1 MATRPVRFEFKT
13 DRPLTFTHELPATLV
28 GPGAAALPGYR
39 DGYIA
44 AVAPIMRAHVDECVA
59 ASDPTCSV
67 CGRAPTKSV
76 LTTPMS
82 YLHVEPQPMVAVLC
96 NPVCESKRCSDDGTA
111 GINQLM
117 SEMMGGMQPGQV
129 SARASRVS
137 RNASC
142 VSLTTSRVERG
153 ERKIFMPSSVTNMFP
168 NSESPAVRAASTK
181 NAAALR
187 LLAMIRRSSLVP
199 CSTQDL

>member
-1 MATRPVRFEFKT
+1 MATRPVRFDFKT
-13 DRPLTFTHELPATLV
+13 DRPLTFTHELPAALV

-44 AVAPIMRAHVDECVA
+44 AVAPIMRAHADECVA

-82 YLHVEPQPMVAVLC
+82 YLHVEPQPLVAVLC
-96 NPVCESKRCSDDGTA
+96 NPVCDSKRCSDDGTA
-111 GINQLM
+111 GINQLL
-117 SEMMGGMQPGQV
+117 SDMMGGMQPGEV

-142 VSLTTSRVERG
+142 PCGSSRKYKKCCG
-153 ERKIFMPSSVTNMFP
+153 
-168 NSESPAVRAASTK
+168 AAT
-181 NAAALR
+181 AG
-187 LLAMIRRSSLVP
+187 
-199 CSTQDL
+199 DD

>member
-1 MATRPVRFEFKT
+1 MATRPVRFDFKT
-13 DRPLTFTHELPATLV
+13 DRPLTFTHE
-28 GPGAAALPGYR
+28 LPGYR

-44 AVAPIMRAHVDECVA
+44 AVAPIIFVLCYFTVSLRAHADECVA

-82 YLHVEPQPMVAVLC
+82 YLHVEPQPLVAVLC
-96 NPVCESKRCSDDGTA
+96 SPVCDSKRCSDDGTA
-111 GINQLM
+111 GINQLL
-117 SEMMGGMQPGQV
+117 SDMMGGMQPGQV

-142 VSLTTSRVERG
+142 PCGSSRKYKKCCG
-153 ERKIFMPSSVTNMFP
+153 
-168 NSESPAVRAASTK
+168 AAT
-181 NAAALR
+181 AG
-187 LLAMIRRSSLVP
+187 
-199 CSTQDL
+199 DD